1 MSEMGVR
8 VYADGRSS
16 NRLHIEMA
24 ARIKDVVAVAPH
36 VRLADKGRSKPDSSS
51 TAGVISHLVVWEYVP
66 ADDWGGLAKNDI
78 SQRDIFSEVSNYFVL

>member
-36 VRLADKGRSKPDSSS
+36 VLLADKGRSKPDSPS
-51 TAGVISHLVVWEYVP
+51 TAGVVGHPVIWEYVP
-66 ADDWGGLAKNDI
+66 ADDWGGLAKNDVP
-78 SQRDIFSEVSNYFVL
+78 QWDIFS